1 MAEFL
6 PVRALNRSQGVRINK
21 QRVTNTKTT
30 YVDLSN
36 PVAKRE
42 FQHHSAIGAV
52 FTVGPI
58 TNTSSEFVVQS
69 GASTDQGSSA
79 SDMVVTT
86 YAGVIK
92 NRETGA
98 TVNVAQTD
106 TTISTADA
114 TNPRNDLIQVDE
126 TSGAVSKVTGTAAA
140 SPAVPSAEAGKLAVA
155 VVNVPANDTAIT
167 TNQISDLR
175 PFA

>member
-6 PVRALNRSQGVRINK
+6 PVRALNRSQQVRINK
-21 QRVTNTKTT
+21 QRVTTTKTT

-36 PVAKRE
+36 PTAKRE
-42 FQHHSAIGAV
+42 FQHHSAIGAI
-52 FTVGPI
+52 FPVGPI
-58 TNTSSEFVVQS
+58 TATSSEFVVVQ
-69 GASTDQGSSA
+69 GANTDQGESGT
-79 SDMVVTT
+79 DMIVRT

-98 TVNVAQTD
+98 VVNVAQAD
-106 TTISTADA
+106 TTLSTADA
-114 TNPRNDLIQVDE
+114 TNPRNDLIVVDE
-126 TSGAVSKVTGTAAA
+126 TSGAVSKVTGTPAA
-140 SPAVPSAEAGKLAVA
+140 SPAVPSAPEGKLAVA

-175 PFA
+175 VYA